1 LFITVIDDG
10 FVGFTKG
17 DGGFVGFTIGDDGF
31 VGFTKGDGGFSGL
44 KDDELVEFKT
54 YSKSI
59 MS

>member
-1 LFITVIDDG
+1 M
-10 FVGFTKG
+10 GFTKG

-44 KDDELVEFKT
+44 NDDEIVEFKT

-59 MS
+59 MSWANVP

>member
-1 LFITVIDDG
+1 LFITVIDH
-10 FVGFTKG
+10 
-17 DGGFVGFTIGDDGF
+17 GF

-44 KDDELVEFKT
+44 KDDEIVEFKT